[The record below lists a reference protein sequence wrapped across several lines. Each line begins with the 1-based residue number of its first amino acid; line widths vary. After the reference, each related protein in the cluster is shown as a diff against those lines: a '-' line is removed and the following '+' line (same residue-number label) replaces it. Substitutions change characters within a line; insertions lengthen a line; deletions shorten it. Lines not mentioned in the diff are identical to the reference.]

1 MCAASLPSRQS
12 VVTQLC
18 ALPCD
23 GLGGLVGCEPKEV
36 CAMSSHHLVHGAL
49 LLFAR
54 FPKVGGVFGLLVAA
68 AFGFLGF
75 SSWQDLQTMPEVP
88 ETLTL
93 SEVILKLEEAED
105 VWVELEWVEWDCDNI
120 VSSGGGSDDRTD
132 VIFTDESHQ
141 ILGRAIFSSQ
151 VTCAD
156 LPDGA
161 VEGVL
166 RRMSEGVYER
176 LPERGFDL
184 ADYADAETRL
194 SLCTYCG
201 RDNSM
206 LAVILGAIFVPLG
219 LSLYP
224 LCLYLRKDFRKKGL
238 L

>member
-1 MCAASLPSRQS
+1 
-12 VVTQLC
+12 
-18 ALPCD
+18 
-23 GLGGLVGCEPKEV
+23 
-36 CAMSSHHLVHGAL
+36 MSSHHLVHGAL

-93 SEVILKLEEAED
+93 SEAVLKLEETED
-105 VWVELEWVEWDCDNI
+105 IWVELESVEWDCGNI
-120 VSSGGGSDDRTD
+120 ISSGGGSDDRTD

-141 ILGRAIFSSQ
+141 VLGRASFSSR
-151 VTCAD
+151 VTCAE
-156 LPDGA
+156 LADGT

-166 RRMSEGVYER
+166 RRMSGGVYER

-184 ADYADAETRL
+184 TRYIDADVRL

-201 RDNSM
+201 RGNSM
-206 LAVILGAIFVPLG
+206 LGMILGVIFVPLG

>member
-1 MCAASLPSRQS
+1 
-12 VVTQLC
+12 
-18 ALPCD
+18 
-23 GLGGLVGCEPKEV
+23 
-36 CAMSSHHLVHGAL
+36 MSSHHLVHGAL

-75 SSWQDLQTMPEVP
+75 SNWQDLQTMPEVP

-93 SEVILKLEEAED
+93 SEAVLRLEEAED
-105 VWVELEWVEWDCDNI
+105 IWVELESVEWDCDNI
-120 VSSGGGSDDRTD
+120 VSSGGGSDARTNA
-132 VIFTDESHQ
+132 IFTDEPHSV
-141 ILGRAIFSSQ
+141 LGLATFSSR
-151 VTCAD
+151 VSCAE

-176 LPERGFDL
+176 LPGRGFDL
-184 ADYADAETRL
+184 AEYADANTRL
-194 SLCTYCG
+194 SLCTFCG
-201 RDNSM
+201 RGNSM
-206 LAVILGAIFVPLG
+206 LGVILGAIFVPPG

-224 LCLYLRKDFRKKGL
+224 LCLYLREDFRKKGL